1 MKKFSISIQEIL
13 EREVVIEA
21 ENKRDAMDKI
31 KQMYK
36 DEEIVLDSEDFSYE
50 RFILNGEV
58 VDGEIAWDKGEEW

>member
-13 EREVVIEA
+13 EREVVVEA
-21 ENKRDAMDKI
+21 ENRLEAMDKI

-36 DEEIVLDSEDFSYE
+36 DEEIVLNSEDFLYE

-58 VDGEIAWDKGEEW
+58 IDGEIY

>member
-21 ENKRDAMDKI
+21 EDKLEAMHKI
-31 KQMYK
+31 KQMYR

-58 VDGEIAWDKGEEW
+58 IDGEISWDKGDEW